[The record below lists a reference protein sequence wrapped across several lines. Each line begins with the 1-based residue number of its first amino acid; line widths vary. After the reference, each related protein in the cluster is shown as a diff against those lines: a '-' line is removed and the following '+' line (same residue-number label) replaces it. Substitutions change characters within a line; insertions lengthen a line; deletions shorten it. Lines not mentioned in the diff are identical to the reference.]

1 MPGQP
6 KTRAKRAALAALAA
20 ERRASEPPPPP
31 PHVPLVAGTAG
42 IDLKI
47 RSNGAA
53 CSYGLT
59 SWSERGRA
67 FIERHV
73 LPLPSATV
81 GVDGVWFEHGE
92 DTCTVRAAMR
102 ACGLAIVMGIGPEA
116 AGDDVPVTR
125 DWVR

>member
-6 KTRAKRAALAALAA
+6 KTRAKRAASATLATERKAL
-20 ERRASEPPPPP
+20 EPPPPAP
-31 PHVPLVAGTAG
+31 EVPLVAGTVG
-42 IDLKI
+42 VDLKI

-59 SWSERGRA
+59 AWSEQGRE
-67 FIERHV
+67 FIKRHI

-81 GVDGVWFEHGE
+81 GADGVWFDHAEASAVQASLRGS
-92 DTCTVRAAMR
+92 R
-102 ACGLAIVMGIGPEA
+102 LAVVMGIGPEE
-116 AGDDVPVTR
+116 AGDDVPATQ

>member
-20 ERRASEPPPPP
+20 ERKALEPPSPAPE
-31 PHVPLVAGTAG
+31 VPLVAGAAG
-42 IDLKI
+42 VDLKI

-59 SWSERGRA
+59 AWSERGRE
-67 FIERHV
+67 FINRHV

-81 GVDGVWFEHGE
+81 GVDGVWFDHAEAPAVQASLRGSSL
-92 DTCTVRAAMR
+92 VV
-102 ACGLAIVMGIGPEA
+102 VMGIGPEE
-116 AGDDVPVTR
+116 AGDDVPATQ